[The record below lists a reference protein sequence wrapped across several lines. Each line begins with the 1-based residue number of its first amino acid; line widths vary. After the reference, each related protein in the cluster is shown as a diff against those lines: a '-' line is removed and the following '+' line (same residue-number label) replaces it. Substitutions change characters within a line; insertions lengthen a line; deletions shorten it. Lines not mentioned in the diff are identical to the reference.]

1 MEQVYLQHRA
11 RLRQRVFLPA
21 TEQERDA
28 YFLDLFAF
36 QYTYNGLYRNFC
48 DLLGKGPGNVL
59 RRQAIPF
66 LPISFFKT
74 HTVQSGRWQPVL
86 RFSSSGTG
94 GMQTSSHLLH
104 EETLYTDSF
113 LHAFRQFYGDPA
125 GYAFFFLLPSYME
138 REGSSLIYMCEQL
151 RLRSPYPESGFY
163 LHADEALL
171 SAVETCKKKNIPILL
186 LGVSFALLDLAESGQ
201 FDFSGCIVME
211 TGGMKGRR
219 TEPTRAEL
227 HEIYCRQFNV
237 KHIHSEY
244 GMTELLS
251 QAYSKGEGLFE
262 APPWMDIQI
271 FDTDDPFSPS
281 APGKTGAIHVTD
293 GANIDT
299 CAFIATQDLGKKYED
314 GRFEVLGRFDHSDVR
329 GCSLL
334 IAG

>member
-1 MEQVYLQHRA
+1 MDQAYLQHRA

-36 QYTYNGLYRNFC
+36 QYTYNPLYRQFC
-48 DLLGKGPGNVL
+48 DLLGRNPHNV
-59 RRQAIPF
+59 RQRQAIPF
-66 LPISFFKT
+66 LPVSFFKT
-74 HTVQSGRWQPVL
+74 HTVQSGSWEPAL
-86 RFSSSGTG
+86 RFSSSGTA
-94 GMQTSSHLLH
+94 GMQTSSHLLY

-113 LHAFRQFYGDPA
+113 LHAFTRFYGDPA
-125 GYAFFFLLPSYME
+125 TFAFFFLLPSYME

-151 RLRSPYPESGFY
+151 RRRSRFEQSGFY

-171 SAVETCKKKNIPILL
+171 NAIDTCKKQDIPILL

-201 FDFSGCIVME
+201 HDFSDCIVME

-219 TEPTRAEL
+219 TEPTRTEL

-237 KHIHSEY
+237 PHIHSEY

-271 FDTDDPFSPS
+271 FDTDDPFS
-281 APGKTGAIHVTD
+281 ATANGKTGAIHVID

-299 CAFIATQDLGKKYED
+299 CAFIATQDLGKKHAD
-314 GRFEVLGRFDHSDVR
+314 GRFEVLGRFDYSDVR

-334 IAG
+334 IAE